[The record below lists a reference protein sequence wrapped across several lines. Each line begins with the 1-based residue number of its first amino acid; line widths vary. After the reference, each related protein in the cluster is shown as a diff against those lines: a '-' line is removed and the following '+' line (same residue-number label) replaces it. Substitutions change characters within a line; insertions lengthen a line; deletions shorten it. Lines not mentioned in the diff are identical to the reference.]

1 MSGKRRWMKT
11 AGLALAMALVLTPNL
26 ASATGNAGFYLG
38 TGLGLA
44 LPNHDGEMADLMN
57 AELALGWEL
66 VHLGYNF
73 TDNFGIGLQ
82 SGAFVGST
90 MPDIYWFM
98 LVHRMTGVFPGLTN
112 SPANWPASWGQGYL
126 VFSGRYSYPLKPFA
140 GRSSLP
146 MRETIVPYAE
156 VGLGPYIF
164 NYMKDYDLGR
174 WEAEIISDP
183 VLGFRFALGASFY
196 SRRFY
201 IGPEISYHIAR
212 YTDWTYNPENGASI
226 EFESDE
232 TGDMLV
238 FLFKLG
244 YHFRR

>member
-1 MSGKRRWMKT
+1 MLGKRRWVRT
-11 AGLALAMALVLTPNL
+11 AGLALAMALVLTPGL
-26 ASATGNAGFYLG
+26 TSATGNAGFYLG

-44 LPNHDGEMADLMN
+44 LPHHDGEMADLMN
-57 AELALGWEL
+57 AEPAPGWEF

-90 MPDIYWFM
+90 MPDIYWGM
-98 LVHRMTGVFPGLTN
+98 LVRRMTGALV
-112 SPANWPASWGQGYL
+112 WPWNGQESWGQGYL
-126 VFSGRYSYPLKPFA
+126 VFSGRYSYPLKPFS

-174 WEAEIISDP
+174 WKAEIISDP

-201 IGPEISYHIAR
+201 ISPEFSYHVAR
-212 YTDWTYNPENGASI
+212 YTDWTYKPEKGASI